1 MPKSKAQPTE
11 VTLPDAA
18 VAEAAPR
25 LTKQQLLIDMLGR
38 EGGATLAEI
47 VAATGWQSHT
57 VHGAM
62 SGALKKRLGLT
73 ITSVKIEGRG
83 RVYRI
88 DGQPV
93 PKWHSRRGSAGDGV
107 ANATD
112 IADADT

>member
-1 MPKSKAQPTE
+1 MPKSKAQPNE
-11 VTLPDAA
+11 VTRPNA
-18 VAEAAPR
+18 VGTEAAPR

-47 VAATGWQSHT
+47 ITATGWQSHT

-73 ITSVKIEGRG
+73 ITCEKIEGRG

-93 PKWHSRRGSAGDGV
+93 P
-107 ANATD
+107 
-112 IADADT
+112 I